1 MGVGPASAQGA
12 APAPGEQA
20 SLEAAIERAR
30 ADSARYP
37 DTRAD
42 IAFMTGMIHHHAQA
56 IAMSRWAPT
65 HGASAAVQRLAA
77 RIINAQRDEIGTM
90 QRWLRVRNQP
100 VPDPEHGGMGM
111 HEAMHGAMTGM
122 HDMHEASAAQGDRG
136 DHEMLMPGMLTP
148 AQMKEL
154 DAARGQE
161 FDRLFLT
168 FMIQHHSGAVSM
180 VKDLFGSYGAAQD
193 ELVFKFANDVNVDQ
207 TTEIARMRKMLAAV
221 IFGDA
226 SADGPSAERQ

>member
-37 DTRAD
+37 YTRAD

-100 VPDPEHGGMGM
+100 VPDPEHG
-111 HEAMHGAMTGM
+111 
-122 HDMHEASAAQGDRG
+122 
-136 DHEMLMPGMLTP
+136 
-148 AQMKEL
+148 
-154 DAARGQE
+154 
-161 FDRLFLT
+161 
-168 FMIQHHSGAVSM
+168 
-180 VKDLFGSYGAAQD
+180 
-193 ELVFKFANDVNVDQ
+193 
-207 TTEIARMRKMLAAV
+207 
-221 IFGDA
+221 
-226 SADGPSAERQ
+226 

>member
-37 DTRAD
+37 YTRAD

-136 DHEMLMPGMLTP
+136 DHEMIRPGMLTP
-148 AQMKEL
+148 AQM
-154 DAARGQE
+154 
-161 FDRLFLT
+161 T
-168 FMIQHHSGAVSM
+168 
-180 VKDLFGSYGAAQD
+180 
-193 ELVFKFANDVNVDQ
+193 
-207 TTEIARMRKMLAAV
+207 
-221 IFGDA
+221 
-226 SADGPSAERQ
+226 